1 MDAAALN
8 VAPADA
14 TPEQS
19 LAASDEAAEGDAAP
33 RAPRERR
40 SRDRYGRD
48 RRERAPREG
57 DIREEVPAGAEPMP
71 AVAAEQD
78 EQRPVRS
85 YFTQPASAAPSQVEQ
100 APVVVAEPVA
110 VPDVVTPSPAP
121 APMVAAAAAGM
132 PMVAPYTLS
141 MDELHSV
148 AQASGLEWVNSDANK
163 VAEIQA
169 AIAAEPKPI
178 HVPREPKPVVLV
190 DEGPLVL
197 VETRKDLRDV
207 SLPFENR

>member
-1 MDAAALN
+1 MTSEPSVA
-8 VAPADA
+8 APA
-14 TPEQS
+14 EM
-19 LAASDEAAEGDAAP
+19 AEGDAAAP

-48 RRERAPREG
+48 RRERAPRDGEN
-57 DIREEVPAGAEPMP
+57 REEVPAGAEPV
-71 AVAAEQD
+71 ALVAADQQD

-85 YFTQPASAAPSQVEQ
+85 YFTQPASPAPSQVEP

-110 VPDVVTPSPAP
+110 VIPDVVAPAGPAP
-121 APMVAAAAAGM
+121 SVAAATVGM
-132 PMVAPYTLS
+132 PKVVPYTLS
-141 MDELHSV
+141 MDDLHRV
-148 AQASGLEWVNSDANK
+148 AQASGLEWVNSDAAK

-178 HVPREPKPVVLV
+178 HVPREPRPVVLV